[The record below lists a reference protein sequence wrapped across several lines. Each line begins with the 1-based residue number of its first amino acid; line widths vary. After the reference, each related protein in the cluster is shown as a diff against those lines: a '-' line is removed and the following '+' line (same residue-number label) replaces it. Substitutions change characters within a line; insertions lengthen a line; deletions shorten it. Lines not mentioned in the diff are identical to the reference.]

1 MYYLVYVVQ
10 IGGNSINGGKTLYGV
25 KLRLKLNF
33 NLLVVALSRKFFWNL
48 LNSENLYHYFRYFN
62 K

>member
-1 MYYLVYVVQ
+1 MIIIIIII
-10 IGGNSINGGKTLYGV
+10 IGGNSINGGKTLCGV

-48 LNSENLYHYFRYFN
+48 FNSENLYHYFRYFN

>member
-33 NLLVVALSRKFFWNL
+33 NLLVVALSRKFFWKL

>member
-1 MYYLVYVVQ
+1 MIIIIIII
-10 IGGNSINGGKTLYGV
+10 IGGNTINGGKTLYGV

-33 NLLVVALSRKFFWNL
+33 NLLAVALSRKFFWNL
-48 LNSENLYHYFRYFN
+48 LNSENLYHFFRYFN

>member
-48 LNSENLYHYFRYFN
+48 LNSENLYH
-62 K
+62 